1 MKARFFPIDD
11 SVFGGAFAL
20 MADALSH
27 ASFAPTRV
35 STLGAAVDASE
46 RAPRVGFWERIDRWA
61 WRRVQKEREAYLA
74 KAQNLADL
82 EDRIRDLD
90 SIRGR
95 YF

>member
-1 MKARFFPIDD
+1 MKARLFPIDD
-11 SVFGGAFAL
+11 GVFNGAFAL
-20 MADALSH
+20 MANALSH

-35 STLGAAVDASE
+35 STLGAAVDASA
-46 RAPRVGFWERIDRWA
+46 RAPRVGFLERLDRWA
-61 WRRVQKEREAYLA
+61 WRLVQKEREAYLA

-90 SIRGR
+90 CVRGR